1 MKKMKKMVKFFMT
14 VAAIA
19 AITSCSNE
27 EIISGEGTV
36 ASSERATLSVTISG
50 GSQATRALGDSN
62 ANTEELKVSNATIF
76 VFNDQN
82 VYQAD
87 TTVVLS
93 NHAVAGTDNAYKV
106 EFHVPTG
113 ANKRVYV
120 ALNFSDAMK
129 NAVKSSGLTAMT
141 YAIVGQ
147 ENLFYVS
154 NNTTPNYTTYVG
166 NPMFNESIVTTNV
179 VQGATNSANV
189 TVERLTAKIT
199 VVKETG
205 SPLATGNITTSNAIF
220 SNSNIRFAM
229 GNKNTKILPMK
240 EQTSWIDPNWDG
252 NLGLYGSDFQHEF
265 EVYGKQYD
273 QWNMTQFIVV
283 DDQTTAEK
291 NRKTKYAFEN
301 THKFAQMGEV
311 TYAAIAVEF
320 TPEQIA
326 TSFDLGGT
334 NAPTTITYTSGTKA
348 EDSVFV
354 VIDNN
359 AYYYYVDSLEAKKHT
374 TYLSSLPG
382 VTAGVSY
389 TTYCNLTCFYRV
401 WLNSGVA
408 SSSKEYQ
415 AKRNEYYSI
424 GLSDID
430 RLGDPYPEIDDPT
443 VIIGATSAITVNI
456 TVKEWSLVNMGGVI
470 LGN

>member
-1 MKKMKKMVKFFMT
+1 MFKMKKMKKMFKFFMT

-50 GSQATRALGDSN
+50 GSQATRAIDDLN
-62 ANTEELKVSNATIF
+62 ANTEELKASKATIF

-87 TTVVLS
+87 TTVIL
-93 NHAVAGTDNAYKV
+93 GTSGIDVGNNKYKV

-141 YAIVGQ
+141 YAIAGQ

-154 NNTTPNYTTYVG
+154 YNTTPNYGTYFG
-166 NPMFNESIVTTNV
+166 NPMFNEGIVTTDV
-179 VQGATNSANV
+179 VQGAANSANV

-199 VVKETG
+199 VVKETN
-205 SPLATGNITTSNAIF
+205 SPLAKGNITTSNAIF
-220 SNSNIRFAM
+220 SNSDIKFAM

-252 NLGLYGSDFQHEF
+252 NLSLYSSDFQHEF
-265 EVYGKQYD
+265 EIKGKQYN
-273 QWNMTQFIVV
+273 QWDDAQFIVV
-283 DDQTTAEK
+283 DDQITPERD
-291 NRKTKYAFEN
+291 RKTKYAFEN
-301 THKFAQMGEV
+301 THELAQEGEV
-311 TYAAIAVEF
+311 TYAAIAVKF
-320 TPEQIA
+320 TPEKIA
-326 TSFDLGGT
+326 TSFDGGT
-334 NAPTTITYTSGTKA
+334 NTPITTPYTTGSKA
-348 EDSVFV
+348 DDSVFV

-359 AYYYYVDSLEAKKHT
+359 AYYYYADSLEAKKHT
-374 TYLSSLPG
+374 TYLNNLPG
-382 VTAGVSY
+382 ATGVSH

-401 WLNSGVA
+401 WLNSNP
-408 SSSKEYQ
+408 SSKEYQ
-415 AKRNEYYSI
+415 TKRNEFYSI
-424 GLSDID
+424 GLSDIN

-443 VIIGATSAITVNI
+443 SIIGATSAITVNI